1 MTDNVSTLV
10 LMGRITD
17 ETSRVQGQRLSLRV
31 EDGDRELFD
40 RAADANRETLTQ
52 FLVAGGRGAPSICS
66 PTAPGSSFLR
76 MPGTDWARSCIRSRL
91 AVDESAR

>member
-1 MTDNVSTLV
+1 VSKPPTGEIAARFKLTAKRKQPPLQGLRGDGARRIRTADLLGAMQAALSALPLV

-40 RAADANRETLTQ
+40 RAAT
-52 FLVAGGRGAPSICS
+52 
-66 PTAPGSSFLR
+66 PTAR
-76 MPGTDWARSCIRSRL
+76 R
-91 AVDESAR
+91 